1 MANTGTDAEHSAFGA
16 FERFLIWFFI
26 PLVFTSVLLGV
37 LLSIFDYNVKTSLL
51 KMANGIPI
59 VKAIVPDPQPDQP
72 TPKTIANEQVAAKQK
87 QLTDELAVLNGKISD
102 QEAALKQAE
111 STKGEKDQT
120 IKDLQAKIDTLEQQL
135 KGKTQ
140 TDDEYKQQIQQ
151 LASVYAQMT
160 PSKSAPILENLT
172 LQERALIMSLMKT
185 ADRVNIFAKMDPKI
199 AAVTSVELKDLVPL
213 KDREIAALQE
223 RLKVNE
229 PADAKL
235 PEKLSKE
242 DLSATIANMTPKS
255 AAALLVEMVKSK
267 PDQVVT
273 ILANMD
279 ATARSQM
286 LSAIADVSKESAV
299 NLTTKLGF

>member
-37 LLSIFDYNVKTSLL
+37 LLSIFDYNVKNSLL
-51 KMANGIPI
+51 KIANEIPV
-59 VKAIVPDPQPDQP
+59 VKSIVPDPQPADP
-72 TPKTIANEQVAAKQK
+72 NPKTIAAEQVAAKQK
-87 QLTDELAVLNGKISD
+87 QLTDEVSALNGKIANQD
-102 QEAALKQAE
+102 AALKTAE
-111 STKGEKDQT
+111 STNSEKDQN
-120 IKDLQAKIDTLEQQL
+120 IKDLQAKIADLEQQL

-151 LASVYAQMT
+151 LAAVYAQMT
-160 PSKSAPILENLT
+160 SSKSAPILENLT
-172 LQERALIMSLMKT
+172 LQERALIMSQMKT
-185 ADRVNIFAKMDPKI
+185 ADRVNIFSKMDPKI
-199 AAVTSVELKDLVPL
+199 AAVTSIELKDLVPL

-229 PADAKL
+229 PADAKTS
-235 PEKLSKE
+235 EKLSKE

-255 AAALLVEMVKSK
+255 AAALLVEMMKSK
-267 PDQVVT
+267 QDQVVT

-279 ATARSQM
+279 ATARSQI

-299 NLTTKLGF
+299 TLTTKLGF

>member
-37 LLSIFDYNVKTSLL
+37 LLSIFDYNVKNSLL
-51 KMANGIPI
+51 KIANEIPG
-59 VKAIVPDPQPDQP
+59 VKAIVPDPQQAEPN
-72 TPKTIANEQVAAKQK
+72 PKTIASEQVAAKQK
-87 QLTDELAVLNGKISD
+87 QLTDEVTALNGKIAD
-102 QEAALKQAE
+102 QDAALKKAD
-111 STKGEKDQT
+111 STSSEKDQN
-120 IKDLQAKIDTLEQQL
+120 IKDLQAKIADLEQQL

-151 LASVYAQMT
+151 LAAVYAQMT
-160 PSKSAPILENLT
+160 SSKSAPILENLT
-172 LQERALIMSLMKT
+172 LQERALIMSQMKT
-185 ADRVNIFAKMDPKI
+185 ADRVNIFSKMDPKI
-199 AAVTSVELKDLVPL
+199 AAVTSVELKDMVPL

-229 PADAKL
+229 PADAKA

-242 DLSATIANMTPKS
+242 DLSATIASMAPKS
-255 AAALLVEMVKSK
+255 AAALLVEMMKSK

-279 ATARSQM
+279 ASARSQI
-286 LSAIADVSKESAV
+286 LSAISDISKESAV
-299 NLTTKLGF
+299 TLTTKLGF

>member
-37 LLSIFDYNVKTSLL
+37 LLSIFDYNVKNSLL
-51 KMANGIPI
+51 KIANEIPV
-59 VKAIVPDPQPDQP
+59 VKSIVPDPQPADP
-72 TPKTIANEQVAAKQK
+72 NPKTIAAEQVAAKQK
-87 QLTDELAVLNGKISD
+87 QLTDEVSALNGKIANQD
-102 QEAALKQAE
+102 AALKTAE
-111 STKGEKDQT
+111 STNSEKDQN
-120 IKDLQAKIDTLEQQL
+120 IKDLQAKIADLEQQL

-151 LASVYAQMT
+151 LAAVYAQMT
-160 PSKSAPILENLT
+160 SSKSAPILENLT
-172 LQERALIMSLMKT
+172 LQERALIMSQMKT
-185 ADRVNIFAKMDPKI
+185 ADRVNIFSKMDPKI
-199 AAVTSVELKDLVPL
+199 AAVTSIELKDLVPL

-229 PADAKL
+229 PADAKTS
-235 PEKLSKE
+235 EKLSKE

-255 AAALLVEMVKSK
+255 AAALLVEMMKSK
-267 PDQVVT
+267 QDQVVT

-279 ATARSQM
+279 ATARSQI
-286 LSAIADVSKESAV
+286 LSSIADVSKESAV
-299 NLTTKLGF
+299 TLTTKLGF